1 MRKLK
6 LLLAAC
12 ALFVGAGTSWA
23 AQTPE
28 AGGVYYLY
36 NEATGLFMSRGATWG
51 TRALADNYG
60 VPIKLTLTDGKYT
73 LTAVDRNT
81 NGYGGQW
88 WMYSDESTA
97 ANRPMTFTAAADD
110 NYKLKVSL
118 WGDDNQFV
126 YINAT
131 GEGGYTNLLAGNS
144 KDQAGL
150 AEGMYLW
157 KFLSQA
163 ERDEIIAAKVE
174 EGNISIAS
182 KIGYTVA
189 STTELETLIGDNNSF
204 AATSYTSSISSASL
218 ENSTSGWTYNKEAN
232 RNKNLASN
240 GNGTECF
247 EGCGTLT
254 QTVSGLKQ
262 GLYKVTINGFHRSGA
277 NTACYTREHTDGLK
291 AISQAYI
298 DANGYRAQIKSWA
311 SDATSNT
318 APNNMGDAKALFNVG
333 KYLTTVYTYVD
344 NDGKLDLTIGF
355 PAYNESGWY
364 IFDNVTLTYYSDAV
378 SDEDA
383 TAILE
388 EANNCDGKIMQA
400 SLQTA
405 LTSAK
410 NTFEGSKT
418 IANYNALST
427 AVTEAQASVTAYAN
441 VKAYLDRINGYLT
454 GENTFTNFYTTD
466 AYNTTYA
473 NIKTKYDARTL
484 TTAETS
490 GLTAESAYQSG
501 TAWHAAN
508 YIDDIMLST
517 WTVNGNQCKDYD
529 NYSERLYVN
538 TWSIEGNTDGS
549 EFYAPFYEYWVS
561 SGNTLAARTFTS
573 TITGLTPNETYSVT
587 IRARVQPTDNKTM
600 IDNAILMKVGEGEAV
615 CISNGAKFGSTNYY
629 IGNFSA
635 VGQTDAEGKLVTTIT
650 VADASNVSWLSF
662 YNVRYTEGED
672 LSAYIAD
679 YQFALN
685 TATANSTN
693 TAYAAITGK
702 ERADLEAALVTYAT
716 VDNTDKAA
724 LIAAKEALETV
735 SNTFVAATTTY
746 TTFAEL
752 NKNVATKLGVSLPTI
767 TNATVAADLDVESY
781 IVDEYTAA
789 KAYAQNY
796 TDKLGT
802 WTNAPG
808 TNKGESWDGTSEDT
822 YYDLYNAAACTM
834 SQTVT
839 LPAGDYALIAKG
851 RASVNGKLTLTVGDE
866 TITYAHKSSVGRGIA
881 TDGTA
886 TFADGETYANTTGR
900 GWEYR
905 VMTFTSDGETA
916 TTLTFNWTTASNNW
930 VGLDDIELLCNPAA
944 LDYSALQAAYD
955 AVSIPTLGFENA
967 EYAPYNNVENLNNI
981 TAAKNM
987 LDAQDATSQ
996 SEINAV
1002 KDAITGMTWKAN
1014 DGEQSAIKLTASYDA
1029 DSKDGDNRLFAAG
1042 WDKAG
1047 RDDAYNTRL
1056 IKGSASGAGM
1066 AAADEELALFTKFGT
1081 KYGEE
1086 EGYTMPLKAATVYKL
1101 SFKFGA
1107 WGENKEIVSRLAIA
1121 DANGNPVAIIP
1132 ASFTRA
1138 NNSGLANEST
1148 EAWFD
1153 YTGYFKTNGAGN
1165 YVLTLTKDNNG
1176 EQRQIVMANID
1187 LKKAVAEDITI
1198 AETADYTPAAK
1209 YANVTFQRTLV
1220 EGWNGL
1226 VLPFDMTA
1234 AEVETT
1240 FNASKVKTF
1249 DGITFDSEKGV
1260 TLNFADATE
1269 LKAGQ
1274 PFLVKAAAGTSY
1286 TINGVILSAD
1296 ALQNITKTN
1305 ATAEYTMKGTYAAT
1319 TNLTDVSFA
1328 LIQGTKYFYHT
1339 AGVNS
1344 SSAKAFRAYF
1354 ENNST
1359 DPDAARVTF
1368 NLDDEVATG
1377 ISEISGKTNQT
1388 AGTIYD
1394 LQGRKVENAKKGLYI
1409 RDGKK
1414 MFKN

>member
-1 MRKLK
+1 M
-6 LLLAAC
+6 
-12 ALFVGAGTSWA
+12 
-23 AQTPE
+23 
-28 AGGVYYLY
+28 Y
-36 NEATGLFMSRGATWG
+36 NPTTGLFLSRGAGYG
-51 TRALADNYG
+51 TAAWADNFGIPVKLVANGEGYRLQYLDASTQYVSDAYWSWADG
-60 VPIKLTLTDGKYT
+60 GESRAQTYTLSEVSGGYKLINTAHGTNNLTLYIAEGANTSGFSRQIASNGKYGDNCNENWDVWQF
-73 LTAVDRNT
+73 LT
-81 NGYGGQW
+81 
-88 WMYSDESTA
+88 S
-97 ANRPMTFTAAADD
+97 
-110 NYKLKVSL
+110 
-118 WGDDNQFV
+118 
-126 YINAT
+126 
-131 GEGGYTNLLAGNS
+131 
-144 KDQAGL
+144 
-150 AEGMYLW
+150 
-157 KFLSQA
+157 A
-163 ERDEIIAAKVE
+163 ERDE
-174 EGNISIAS
+174 
-182 KIGYTVA
+182 TVA
-189 STTELETLIGDNNSF
+189 SKKAEKEAAIATAYGYTITTSLKDLLSDANTFASTSKTTSINNPTL
-204 AATSYTSSISSASL
+204 
-218 ENSTSGWTYNKEAN
+218 STGYSGWTYAET
-232 RNKNLASN
+232 SN
-240 GNGTECF
+240 NNGGIGAQSGVMELYQKS
-247 EGCGTLT
+247 GTFT
-254 QTVSGLKQ
+254 QEVTGLNA
-262 GLYKVTINGFHRSGA
+262 GIYKVTISAFFRDGSNGS
-277 NTACYTREHTDGLK
+277 CSQYSKDGWQV
-291 AISQAYI
+291 SNAYLE
-298 DANGYRAQIKSWA
+298 ANGTQAMIADWA
-311 SDATSNT
+311 SDRTSDN
-318 APNNMGDAKALFNVG
+318 APNDRAAAKTLFDAG
-333 KYLTTVYTYVD
+333 KYLTELFTEVGE
-344 NDGKLDLTIGF
+344 DGKLKIVIGQPGAAVGSRWF
-355 PAYNESGWY
+355 CFA
-364 IFDNVTLTYYSDAV
+364 NVTLTYYSDKV
-378 SDEDA
+378 STEDA
-383 TAILE
+383 TAILAQTE
-388 EANNCDGKIMQA
+388 SLLSEPMQ
-400 SLQTA
+400 TTIKDA
-405 LTSAK
+405 LTNAK
-410 NTFEGSKT
+410 ATFDGAKT
-418 IANYNALST
+418 IANYNILSA

-466 AYNTTYA
+466 AYNTIYA

-561 SGNTLAARTFTS
+561 SGNILAARTFTS

-587 IRARVQPTDNKTM
+587 IRARVQPTDNETM

-679 YQFALN
+679 YEFALN

-693 TAYAAITGK
+693 PAYAAITGK

-735 SNTFVAATTTY
+735 SNTFVAAATTY

-802 WTNAPG
+802 WANAPG

-822 YYDLYNAAACTM
+822 YYDLYNAAARTM

-886 TFADGETYANTTGR
+886 TFADGATYANTTGR

-955 AVSIPTLGFENA
+955 AVSIPTLGFDNA

-1002 KDAITGMTWKAN
+1002 KDAITGMTWTAN

-1056 IKGSASGAGM
+1056 IKGSTGNAGM
-1066 AAADEELALFTKFGT
+1066 AAADNELALFTKYGT

-1086 EGYTMPLKAATVYKL
+1086 EGYTMPLKASTVYKL

-1121 DANGNPVAIIP
+1121 DANGDPVAIIP

-1234 AEVETT
+1234 TDVKTT
-1240 FNASKVKTF
+1240 FDASKVKVF
-1249 DGITFDSEKGV
+1249 NGITFDDEKGV

-1274 PFLVKAAAGTSY
+1274 PFLVKADAAGTSY
-1286 TINGVILSAD
+1286 TINNVILPAD
-1296 ALQNITKTN
+1296 ALQNITKTD

-1319 TNLTDVSFA
+1319 TDLTGVSFA

-1359 DPDAARVTF
+1359 DPGAARVSF
-1368 NLDDEVATG
+1368 NLDDEMATG

-1409 RDGKK
+1409 MNGKK
-1414 MFKN
+1414 IIKY